1 MTDDLDTT
9 KFQDYTMKVNLQQSC
24 WLQFNVHY
32 YDKMKEALGNT
43 QDSLSHLSEVSVECV
58 PKDIEAYMFIN
69 QVVGQSE
76 QVNRSEIVQESLQ
89 NVIETMEQMN
99 Q

>member
-9 KFQDYTMKVNLQQSC
+9 KFQDYTMKVNLQLSC

-32 YDKMKEALGNT
+32 YDKMKEVFGNT
-43 QDSLSHLSEVSVECV
+43 QDSLQHLSEVSVECV

-69 QVVGQSE
+69 
-76 QVNRSEIVQESLQ
+76 
-89 NVIETMEQMN
+89 
-99 Q
+99 

>member
-32 YDKMKEALGNT
+32 YDKMKEVFGNT
-43 QDSLSHLSEVSVECV
+43 LDSLQHLSEVSVECV

-69 QVVGQSE
+69 
-76 QVNRSEIVQESLQ
+76 
-89 NVIETMEQMN
+89 
-99 Q
+99 